1 MVLWSVPVAMLVALA
16 SCEHEADPLPSVLNE
31 PAAPAVDASSRFD
44 AAKCGTITGRVTW
57 AGEIPKPE
65 PFLFGMPASDGN
77 FSVALIPNPNSPA
90 IEPASRAVK
99 DAVMFLR
106 GIDPARAKPWDHAP
120 VRIEMKDRNLRVNQ
134 GETTGRVGF
143 VRRGDTIEMK
153 SAEPV
158 FHVLRARG
166 AAFFSLT
173 FPQPDSPLTRKLDTA
188 GRVEL
193 SSGSGFYWASAD
205 LFVSDHPYWT
215 RTDSTGHYTF
225 TNVPD
230 GDCEVVAWLPNW
242 TVTKM
247 DRDPETGLITR
258 QTYGTPIEMKQSVR
272 IGSGR
277 KSEAD
282 FELTK

>member
-1 MVLWSVPVAMLVALA
+1 MVLWCVPVAILLALT
-16 SCEHEADPLPSVLNE
+16 SCEYEAEPLPIVLNE
-31 PAAPAVDASSRFD
+31 PAAPVVDASSHFD
-44 AAKCGTITGRVTW
+44 ASKCGSITGRVTW

-65 PFLFGMPASDGN
+65 PFLFGMPATDGN
-77 FSVALIPNPNSPA
+77 FAVAMIPSPNAPVIDPSN
-90 IEPASRAVK
+90 RAVK
-99 DAVMFLR
+99 DAVVFLR
-106 GIDPARAKPWDHAP
+106 GIDPARSKPWDLPP
-120 VRIEMKDRNLRVNQ
+120 VRVEMKDRNIRVLQ
-134 GETTGRVGF
+134 GESSGRVGF
-143 VRRGDTIEMK
+143 LRRGDTIEMK

-173 FPQPDSPLTRKLDTA
+173 FPRPESPLTRTLDTA

-215 RTDSTGHYTF
+215 RTDSAGRYTF

-230 GDCEVVAWLPNW
+230 GECELVAWLPNW
-242 TVTKM
+242 TVVKT

-258 QTYGTPIEMKQSVR
+258 QTYGPPIEVKRTTRVAPAQ
-272 IGSGR
+272 

-282 FELTK
+282 LQLK